1 MCSDVAATEM
11 RCKGTAY
18 KTKHSAEN
26 GQNVCLEKCYRGRVS
41 ASSAE
46 VFEPVIEDEGCEP

>member
-26 GQNVCLEKCYRGRVS
+26 GQNVCRKKCYRACVS
-41 ASSAE
+41 VVCGS
-46 VFEPVIEDEGCEP
+46 V

>member
-1 MCSDVAATEM
+1 MCSDVAATQM

-26 GQNVCLEKCYRGRVS
+26 GQNVCRKKCYRVRVS

-46 VFEPVIEDEGCEP
+46 VFEPVIEDE